1 MNGAYFSAEEFAALA
16 EHSPGPL
23 ATSLYFWMRSW
34 MDLATG
40 LVGTNTKI
48 SLGKLAAYGERAV
61 PRGSGFELVAP
72 SEKEVR
78 LALEGLVRAGLLVR
92 EDTKRLIFLLP
103 LAVLGN
109 ARSKRTGHVP
119 GTSYPQYRAGTG
131 HAEMAADAGFSQVTD
146 DEPGTDFLP
155 MGGRTGHTSEVGVN
169 LSLRRK
175 AAAATEVVEVVEVA
189 EVWLLPLRPDAA
201 AGWLRD
207 AERRRGCVAGVSV
220 GDRVLRAWCES
231 GMTGPQLEEAYALAV
246 AARERDND
254 GRAVNVGFLDCFVRQ
269 VLAPKKASARG
280 GKGDR
285 LRPWFL
291 SWPGIEAKAAELGVS
306 RGPDEHPATFKDR
319 VYRAAGV
326 TADELRRAEVDWR

>member
-34 MDLATG
+34 VDLATG

-92 EDTKRLIFLLP
+92 KDTKRLVFLLP

-109 ARSKRTGHVP
+109 VRSKRTGHVP
-119 GTSYPQYRAGTG
+119 GTSYPQNRAETG
-131 HAEMAADAGFSQVTD
+131 HMETPADTGFSRVED

-155 MGGRTGHTSEVGVN
+155 IGGRTGHTSEFGVN

-175 AAAATEVVEVVEVA
+175 AAAATEVVEVA
-189 EVWLLPLRPDAA
+189 EVWLLPLQPDAA

-269 VLAPKKASARG
+269 VLAPKKASAKG
-280 GKGDR
+280 SKGDG

-291 SWPGIEAKAAELGVS
+291 SSPGIEAKALELGL
-306 RGPDEHPATFKDR
+306 RKGADEYFQDFKFR
-319 VYRAAGV
+319 VYAAAGLSR
-326 TADELRRAEVDWR
+326 DEFRRAEVDWRYR